1 MEILNQLGGLMLGS
15 VPTIV
20 FFVLLVLAYNVL
32 VQKPLNATL
41 KERAARTSG
50 AVEQARGAITAA
62 EAETEVYEAKLRTAR
77 ADIAAAREHRLQ
89 QWQTERDAAV
99 SAAKDQAQAKIRA
112 AKNEIQG
119 AADTAKQQIAEATA
133 QLSDS
138 ILSAILPKGASE
150 AHTQ

>member
-1 MEILNQLGGLMLGS
+1 
-15 VPTIV
+15 
-20 FFVLLVLAYNVL
+20 
-32 VQKPLNATL
+32 
-41 KERAARTSG
+41 
-50 AVEQARGAITAA
+50 
-62 EAETEVYEAKLRTAR
+62 
-77 ADIAAAREHRLQ
+77 
-89 QWQTERDAAV
+89 V